1 MPIQMHRMVG
11 VVGVDAARGCQSR
24 VRPRSRVLKPGL
36 IRLFFHL
43 EQCFS
48 LTNSSSIPP
57 NHPNSSRIQ
66 TSEQALSRI
75 GRDIDATDEAMLDE
89 ARRNEGPDDLEQG
102 Q

>member
-24 VRPRSRVLKPGL
+24 V
-36 IRLFFHL
+36 
-43 EQCFS
+43 
-48 LTNSSSIPP
+48 
-57 NHPNSSRIQ
+57 
-66 TSEQALSRI
+66 SRI
-75 GRDIDATDEAMLDE
+75 GRDIDADDEDVLYE